1 MAEITDVSNWLFRTK
16 EVQITNEDK
25 IKFGW
30 IFNRFLAK
38 KYPYQASH
46 LNHKKQD
53 LSIILDIWRE
63 FLIGSSY
70 PSWLWSKTEKEGEK
84 LKKEEIFYLCK
95 IWDLNPRDIQFLE
108 EKFPT
113 EIEEEIKYWK
123 KQQKLK

>member
-16 EVQITNEDK
+16 EVHITNDDK

-38 KYPYQASH
+38 KYPTQSSL

-53 LSIILDIWRE
+53 LSIILDLWRE
-63 FLIGSSY
+63 FLNGSTY
-70 PSWLWSKTEKEGEK
+70 PKWLWSKTEKE
-84 LKKEEIFYLCK
+84 KENLSKDEVFHLCK
-95 IWDLNPRDIQFLE
+95 IWDLNPRDIRFLE
-108 EKFPT
+108 ERFPE
-113 EIEEEIKYWK
+113 EISEEIKYLK